1 MAPQEEVKMKKK
13 TNRIGLKSILLKRNR
28 SSPKD
33 VRQYLRFHQYWVNI
47 RTDLILKNKR
57 EKIRTK
63 RYQRINKK

>member
-47 RTDLILKNKR
+47 RTDLILKTNERKFER
-57 EKIRTK
+57 RDTNE
-63 RYQRINKK
+63 

>member
-1 MAPQEEVKMKKK
+1 MAPQEDVKMKKK

-47 RTDLILKNKR
+47 RTDLILKTNERKFER
-57 EKIRTK
+57 RDTNE
-63 RYQRINKK
+63 

>member
-47 RTDLILKNKR
+47 RTDLISKTNERKFER
-57 EKIRTK
+57 RDTNE
-63 RYQRINKK
+63 